1 MRKRNGGERLESN
14 TTEFRDFRVGG
25 KANWKDTPAEVL
37 FTQPAFGYG
46 KGPFDILSIKVLPNF
61 NPKNTYLRETVMLT
75 IRTPKGNK
83 EISADYFLAVWHKNK
98 FKVSYTKPNVISP
111 KGVIN
116 LLDNPSACHC
126 EEFDDDEA
134 ILYCIIKKRLP
145 RSFQSL
151 AMTQQPMSK
160 KFLLTQEG
168 LEKLNEE
175 LKNLIN
181 VKRKEVIE
189 RIREAASHGDLSE
202 NADYA
207 QAREEQSFI
216 EGRILEIEEM
226 VKNAQIISTT
236 GHGNTVSIGS
246 TVYIKVNGQERK
258 YTIVGSN
265 EANPK
270 ENKISNE
277 SLVGKALL
285 GRKVKEQF
293 KIQTPAG
300 EMEYEIVSIE

>member
-1 MRKRNGGERLESN
+1 
-14 TTEFRDFRVGG
+14 
-25 KANWKDTPAEVL
+25 
-37 FTQPAFGYG
+37 
-46 KGPFDILSIKVLPNF
+46 
-61 NPKNTYLRETVMLT
+61 
-75 IRTPKGNK
+75 
-83 EISADYFLAVWHKNK
+83 
-98 FKVSYTKPNVISP
+98 
-111 KGVIN
+111 
-116 LLDNPSACHC
+116 
-126 EEFDDDEA
+126 
-134 ILYCIIKKRLP
+134 
-145 RSFQSL
+145 
-151 AMTQQPMSK
+151 MSK
-160 KFLLTQEG
+160 KYLLTQEG

-189 RIREAASHGDLSE
+189 RIREAAAHGDLSE

-216 EGRILEIEEM
+216 EGRILEIEDM
-226 VKNAQIISTT
+226 IKNAEIITTT

-246 TVYIKVNGQERK
+246 TACVKTGGQEKK

-285 GRKVKEQF
+285 GRKVGEKF
-293 KIQTPAG
+293 KVATPAG